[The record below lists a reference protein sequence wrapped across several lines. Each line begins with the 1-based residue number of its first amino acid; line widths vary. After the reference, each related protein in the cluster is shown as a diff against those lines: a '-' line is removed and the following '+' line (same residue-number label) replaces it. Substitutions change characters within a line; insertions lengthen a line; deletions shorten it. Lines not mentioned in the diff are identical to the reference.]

1 MCTVQF
7 YFIRFQ
13 IQGKSQMKRAVNL
26 VETAV
31 SGQAFVIHVL
41 LKQAIQTLDSPHA
54 SNFDIF
60 LKTDQ
65 T

>member
-1 MCTVQF
+1 
-7 YFIRFQ
+7 
-13 IQGKSQMKRAVNL
+13 MKRAVNL